1 MTTLS
6 PMWLPFTDNRYF
18 KETPKLLSKADG
30 MYYEDQ
36 SGNKLLDSCAGLWCV
51 NAGHNQ
57 TDIVKA
63 IQQQCAKLDY
73 APSFNV
79 SHPLAFAV
87 AEKLTNLAPEGF
99 NHVFFAG
106 SGSEAVDT
114 SLKIALQYQQAIGAT
129 SKTLLVGREKD
140 YHGVGFGGISIGGL
154 PNNQRHFPLLPN
166 IAHLPHTHNLEK
178 NAFSKGLPKF
188 GVELADALKT
198 IEDERGNIAAVIVE
212 PLAGSVGVYLP
223 PEGYLQ
229 ELRRYCTEIG
239 ALLIFDEVITAFG
252 RIGDAFATN
261 RFNVS
266 PDIITIAKGLT
277 NGSVPMGAIL
287 VKQTIYDA
295 IVTAKQER
303 GIEFFHGYT
312 YSGHPLACAA
322 AIASLNVYQDQQLFA
337 RARGLENQWQ
347 EKLHQLKGLPHIQD
361 IRNFGL
367 VGAVELTP
375 RQNQAGSRAFDVFNE
390 CYKRG
395 LLVRITGDTLA
406 FSPPLII
413 EPSHMDDIFNIVSD
427 VLKNLS

>member
-1 MTTLS
+1 
-6 PMWLPFTDNRYF
+6 
-18 KETPKLLSKADG
+18 
-30 MYYEDQ
+30 
-36 SGNKLLDSCAGLWCV
+36 
-51 NAGHNQ
+51 
-57 TDIVKA
+57 
-63 IQQQCAKLDY
+63 
-73 APSFNV
+73 
-79 SHPLAFAV
+79 
-87 AEKLTNLAPEGF
+87 
-99 NHVFFAG
+99 
-106 SGSEAVDT
+106 
-114 SLKIALQYQQAIGAT
+114 
-129 SKTLLVGREKD
+129 
-140 YHGVGFGGISIGGL
+140 
-154 PNNQRHFPLLPN
+154 
-166 IAHLPHTHNLEK
+166 
-178 NAFSKGLPKF
+178 
-188 GVELADALKT
+188 
-198 IEDERGNIAAVIVE
+198 
-212 PLAGSVGVYLP
+212 
-223 PEGYLQ
+223 
-229 ELRRYCTEIG
+229 
-239 ALLIFDEVITAFG
+239 
-252 RIGDAFATN
+252 
-261 RFNVS
+261 
-266 PDIITIAKGLT
+266 
-277 NGSVPMGAIL
+277 MGAIL